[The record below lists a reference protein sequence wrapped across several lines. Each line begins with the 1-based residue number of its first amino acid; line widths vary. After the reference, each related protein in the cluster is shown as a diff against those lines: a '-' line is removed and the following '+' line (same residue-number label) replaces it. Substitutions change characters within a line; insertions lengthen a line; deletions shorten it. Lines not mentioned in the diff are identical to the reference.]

1 MTYRKILVA
10 VDTTDEADDILTAAK
25 DVLND
30 ENGAISIVC
39 VIKPLTGFYV
49 DMYSVL
55 GDTPDVESQAVDR
68 TTNWLSDLAS
78 RHGVNA
84 DEVNVIIGTPAV
96 EIRKMAEH
104 MGADLIV
111 IGTHGQHGLGLMLGS
126 TANSV
131 LHGVQC
137 NVLAVRVRV

>member
-55 GDTPDVESQAVDR
+55 GDTRDIDSQAVDR
-68 TTNWLSDLAS
+68 STT
-78 RHGVNA
+78 
-84 DEVNVIIGTPAV
+84 
-96 EIRKMAEH
+96 
-104 MGADLIV
+104 
-111 IGTHGQHGLGLMLGS
+111 
-126 TANSV
+126 
-131 LHGVQC
+131 
-137 NVLAVRVRV
+137 